1 MAAAAGGVLYG
12 ALFVSNASAAEPTD
26 AQSTSA
32 ELLESGSDEQPYQ
45 EMQSGSDQQPYQ
57 EAEPGVYE
65 AQPGAEDVQSGS
77 DEQPYQEMQ
86 SGSDQQPEQGV
97 QPGAEGQQESQG
109 TEPGGYEAQP
119 GAEDV
124 QSGSDEQPYQEMQS
138 GSDQQPYQEAEPGG
152 YEAQPGVEGAQPGTD
167 VQPEQ
172 EVQPGAEGQQESQ
185 GTEPGVEGAQPGT
198 DVQPEQE
205 VQPGTDE
212 QPVQEM
218 QSGTEDQQPVQEMQP
233 GTDEQ
238 PGVEDVQSSTDQQPV
253 QEMQPGTE
261 DQQPVPGTEDQQPV
275 QDAQPGTDEQPVQ
288 EMQPGTEDQPGAE
301 GQQESQGT
309 EPGAYEAQPRAYDA
323 PPYEQFRT
331 VKVNEVDG
339 VSVFQI
345 VEGDDGSQPGVEG
358 TRPGTDEQP
367 EQKVQP
373 GGEAQQPVQEVQPG
387 TEGQSNDDVTLLN
400 DVNGQSPEGE
410 EGSQPGG
417 AAQQQP
423 GLLVQPGEGGEQPV
437 QAQVSEPAFAAS
449 DARDR
454 QADVGPNVVTIR
466 NTGPSSE
473 RFDVTFVGDGYTASE
488 QDLQRRHA
496 EDQWKGIA
504 ESEPWNKYRD
514 WTNVWLVPVV
524 SKDSGVDNDPARGIN
539 RDTALDM
546 GFFCDGRTERLLC
559 SPDYTNVK
567 AKSFA
572 SKAPGADAI
581 IAMANSNKY
590 GGAGGAGVA
599 TVSGGNAL
607 ANEVLQHELGHSVGR
622 LADEYYTP
630 GTTYSGGE
638 PTAPNVTKDPTGSK
652 WASYLGR
659 PTPDGGV
666 IGAYEGGHQ
675 FERGIYRPSKDSM
688 MRIIGKPFN
697 LVSLDAMDRAIRSK
711 IIRPAAPGA
720 DTGGGGTA

>member
-1 MAAAAGGVLYG
+1 M
-12 ALFVSNASAAEPTD
+12 
-26 AQSTSA
+26 
-32 ELLESGSDEQPYQ
+32 
-45 EMQSGSDQQPYQ
+45 
-57 EAEPGVYE
+57 
-65 AQPGAEDVQSGS
+65 
-77 DEQPYQEMQ
+77 
-86 SGSDQQPEQGV
+86 
-97 QPGAEGQQESQG
+97 
-109 TEPGGYEAQP
+109 
-119 GAEDV
+119 
-124 QSGSDEQPYQEMQS
+124 
-138 GSDQQPYQEAEPGG
+138 
-152 YEAQPGVEGAQPGTD
+152 
-167 VQPEQ
+167 
-172 EVQPGAEGQQESQ
+172 
-185 GTEPGVEGAQPGT
+185 
-198 DVQPEQE
+198 
-205 VQPGTDE
+205 
-212 QPVQEM
+212 
-218 QSGTEDQQPVQEMQP
+218 
-233 GTDEQ
+233 
-238 PGVEDVQSSTDQQPV
+238 
-253 QEMQPGTE
+253 
-261 DQQPVPGTEDQQPV
+261 
-275 QDAQPGTDEQPVQ
+275 
-288 EMQPGTEDQPGAE
+288 
-301 GQQESQGT
+301 
-309 EPGAYEAQPRAYDA
+309 
-323 PPYEQFRT
+323 
-331 VKVNEVDG
+331 
-339 VSVFQI
+339 
-345 VEGDDGSQPGVEG
+345 
-358 TRPGTDEQP
+358 
-367 EQKVQP
+367 
-373 GGEAQQPVQEVQPG
+373 
-387 TEGQSNDDVTLLN
+387 LN

-496 EDQWKGIA
+496 EEQWKGIA

-524 SKDSGVDNDPARGIN
+524 SKDSGVDNDPARGTN

-546 GFFCDGRTERLLC
+546 GFLCDGRTDRLLC
-559 SPDYTNVK
+559 SPDYTNAK

-572 SKAPGADAI
+572 SQAPEADAI

>member
-32 ELLESGSDEQPYQ
+32 ELLESGSDE
-45 EMQSGSDQQPYQ
+45 QPYQ

-218 QSGTEDQQPVQEMQP
+218 QP

-275 QDAQPGTDEQPVQ
+275 QDAQPGTDQQPVQEMQPGTDEQPGVEGVQPGTDEQPVQ
-288 EMQPGTEDQPGAE
+288 EIQPGTEDQPGAE

-437 QAQVSEPAFAAS
+437 QAQVSEPPFAAS

-496 EDQWKGIA
+496 EEQWKGIA

-524 SKDSGVDNDPARGIN
+524 SKDSGVDNDPARGTN

-599 TVSGGNAL
+599 TVSGGNAQ

-630 GTTYSGGE
+630 RTTYSGDE
-638 PTAPNVTKDPTGSK
+638 PTAPNVTKDPTGRK

-675 FERGIYRPSKDSM
+675 YERGIYRPSKDSM
-688 MRIIGKPFN
+688 MRNIGKPFN

>member
-57 EAEPGVYE
+57 EAEPGGDE
-65 AQPGAEDVQSGS
+65 AQ
-77 DEQPYQEMQ
+77 
-86 SGSDQQPEQGV
+86 
-97 QPGAEGQQESQG
+97 
-109 TEPGGYEAQP
+109 
-119 GAEDV
+119 
-124 QSGSDEQPYQEMQS
+124 
-138 GSDQQPYQEAEPGG
+138 
-152 YEAQPGVEGAQPGTD
+152 
-167 VQPEQ
+167 
-172 EVQPGAEGQQESQ
+172 
-185 GTEPGVEGAQPGT
+185 PGVEGAQPGT

-288 EMQPGTEDQPGAE
+288 EMQPGTDEQPGVEDVQPGTDQQPVQEIQPGTEDQPGAE

-496 EDQWKGIA
+496 EEQWKGIA

-572 SKAPGADAI
+572 SKAPGDDAI

-590 GGAGGAGVA
+590 GGAG
-599 TVSGGNAL
+599 
-607 ANEVLQHELGHSVGR
+607 
-622 LADEYYTP
+622 
-630 GTTYSGGE
+630 
-638 PTAPNVTKDPTGSK
+638 
-652 WASYLGR
+652 
-659 PTPDGGV
+659 
-666 IGAYEGGHQ
+666 
-675 FERGIYRPSKDSM
+675 
-688 MRIIGKPFN
+688 
-697 LVSLDAMDRAIRSK
+697 
-711 IIRPAAPGA
+711 
-720 DTGGGGTA
+720 